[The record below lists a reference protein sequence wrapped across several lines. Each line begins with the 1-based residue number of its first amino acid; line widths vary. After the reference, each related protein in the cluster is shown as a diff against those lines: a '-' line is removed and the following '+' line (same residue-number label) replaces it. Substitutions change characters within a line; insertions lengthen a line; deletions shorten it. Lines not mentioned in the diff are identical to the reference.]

1 MGLGGAYLAAERG
14 SELMDK
20 REQEVIAQTEKW
32 LRSVVIEH
40 SFCPFA
46 QREFAAGRIRYVVI
60 NGQGMANSLHALI
73 EECEKLDQDA
83 SIETSL
89 LVYPE
94 AYQRFD
100 DYLDLV
106 AMAEDLLAEQGYEG
120 IYQVASFHPDYCFDG
135 EEESDAAN
143 FTNRS
148 PYPVLHLLREASL
161 EAALEAY
168 PGDPTKIPE
177 RNIKL
182 AREIGEP
189 ALRALFE
196 SCFKVNS

>member
-1 MGLGGAYLAAERG
+1 
-14 SELMDK
+14 MDK
-20 REQEVIAQTEKW
+20 RETEVTAQTQQW

-46 QREFAAGRIRYVVI
+46 QREVEAGRVHYVVV
-60 NGQGMANSLHALI
+60 GGVGMANSLHALV
-73 EECEKLDQDA
+73 EECEKLDQDS

-89 LVYPE
+89 LIYPD
-94 AYQRFD
+94 AYQRFE

-120 IYQVASFHPDYCFDG
+120 VYQVASFHPDYCFEG
-135 EEESDAAN
+135 EDESDAAN

-161 EAALEAY
+161 EKVLENYA
-168 PGDPTKIPE
+168 GDPADIPE

-182 AREIGEP
+182 ARELGVS
-189 ALRALFE
+189 ALSAIFE
-196 SCFKVNS
+196 SCFNTKS